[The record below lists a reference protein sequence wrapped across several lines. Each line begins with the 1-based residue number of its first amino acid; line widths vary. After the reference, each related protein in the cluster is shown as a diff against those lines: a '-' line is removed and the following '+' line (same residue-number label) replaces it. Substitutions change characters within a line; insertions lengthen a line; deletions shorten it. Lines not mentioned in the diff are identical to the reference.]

1 MSTGIILGL
10 GLGAIVLAFYI
21 ILNFPYWIHLLEK
34 RKTEFVFMK
43 KLIKFFH
50 DPNMV
55 AIIPVTLLYAYGA
68 YVVVLDL
75 IK

>member
-10 GLGAIVLAFYI
+10 GLASIVIVFYI
-21 ILNFPYWIHLLEK
+21 MLNFNMWIT
-34 RKTEFVFMK
+34 TENNNMK
-43 KLIKFFH
+43 KVIKFLY

-55 AIIPVTLLYAYGA
+55 ICIPVWTMFGYGA

>member
-10 GLGAIVLAFYI
+10 GLLSIVVVFYI
-21 ILNFPYWIHLLEK
+21 ILNFPYWLQIL
-34 RKTEFVFMK
+34 RKTNMEFVLMK
-43 KLIKFFH
+43 KVIKFFH

-55 AIIPVTLLYAYGA
+55 IIIPVTLLYGYGL
-68 YVVVLDL
+68 YIFVLDL

>member
-10 GLGAIVLAFYI
+10 GLASIVMVFYI
-21 ILNFPYWIHLLEK
+21 MLNFNMWI
-34 RKTEFVFMK
+34 KTENNNMK
-43 KLIKFFH
+43 KVIKFFH